1 MKLLCLPG
9 RMGASLLAR
18 ALACVLSVM
27 LPLPALAV
35 TNATPTAAPVVLMTE
50 IEMGVIER
58 FTSTSIQVGGKTFFL
73 PAAAAVYDRDGN
85 RLAAPR
91 IELGAQVKF
100 TLTDERP
107 RQRIKQLWLIQ

>member
-1 MKLLCLPG
+1 MKLLCYSG
-9 RMGASLLAR
+9 RLLGPV
-18 ALACVLSVM
+18 LACVLM
-27 LPLPALAV
+27 LSLVPSLPALAV
-35 TNATPTAAPVVLMTE
+35 TDATPTAAPVVLMTE

-73 PAAAAVYDRDGN
+73 SAATPVYDRDGN

-91 IELGAQVKF
+91 IELGTQVKF
-100 TLTDERP
+100 TLADERP